1 MAGFNRKKGGGKG
14 NERKE
19 HIKQGHLSLGAGND
33 RGLIRHITP
42 LVLIDHVGFSL
53 HTILLY
59 TITIYIIHCTT
70 NVAYFIVEPS
80 LHKGMKS
87 TWPWYTSLLICC

>member
-42 LVLIDHVGFSL
+42 LVLIRKFHIDWFKIPLVEETET
-53 HTILLY
+53 TIKSWFTDMRLSTSDSTLGLLF
-59 TITIYIIHCTT
+59 
-70 NVAYFIVEPS
+70 VF
-80 LHKGMKS
+80 
-87 TWPWYTSLLICC
+87 